1 MNKKTICLDAG
12 HASESYNQSPVLRT
26 YFESA
31 MNWKLHLLL
40 KAELEK
46 CGFEVITTRPDIDTD
61 LTVYSRGAAAKDCNV
76 FLSLHSN
83 ACGTESV
90 DYPVVY
96 RAYDNL
102 NGADTLALA
111 IAQEVGRLMGTR
123 QAGRTATR
131 KNSSG
136 GEYYGVL
143 RGARAMGVPYYM
155 LIEHSF
161 HTNLKA
167 TGWLSDEA
175 NLAKLAVVEAEILAK
190 HFGVSAEPADPANE
204 KTSIMGSAAATA
216 AQMALYCRSR
226 NASPQLTGCTLEQL
240 AELFLEEGRTEGI
253 RGDVAFA
260 QSLKETGFFKYGG
273 IVLPTQNNFAG
284 IGALGGNAA
293 GNAASFS
300 TPREGIR
307 AQIQHLK
314 AYASTA
320 PLASAQVDP
329 RFHLVA
335 RGSAP
340 YVEWLGAGDNPQGKG
355 WAVPGKGYGAD
366 ILSLLS
372 GILAVNAGA
381 PPQPTPSGDSFTP
394 GDKVKV
400 KKAVQYGSGKSFTL
414 YYSEYDVISVAG
426 DRVVIGIGKTVTAAV
441 HSDNLENTRTATTPA
456 APTPIRKGDKVKV
469 KKAVQYGTNKTFKLY
484 HDAYDVLEVKNNR
497 VVIGIGKTVTAAVHK
512 NNLTKI

>member
-1 MNKKTICLDAG
+1 MTKTKICLDAG
-12 HASESYNQSPVLRT
+12 HAGTSYNQSPVFRT
-26 YFESA
+26 YFESV

-40 KAELEK
+40 KTELEAL
-46 CGFEVITTRPDIDTD
+46 GFEVITTRPDIDTD
-61 LTVYSRGAAAKDCNV
+61 LAVYDRGAAAKGCSV
-76 FLSLHSN
+76 FISLHSN
-83 ACGTESV
+83 ACATEGV

-111 IAQEVGRLMGTR
+111 IAQEVGRLMGTE

-143 RGARAMGVPYYM
+143 RGARAAGVPCYM

-167 TGWLSDEA
+167 AEWLSDEA
-175 NLAKLAVVEAEILAK
+175 NLKWLAALEADMLAG
-190 HFGVSAEPADPANE
+190 HFGVKADSTISTE
-204 KTSIMGSAAATA
+204 GKTPIMGSAAATA
-216 AQMALYCRSR
+216 AQMALYCRSK
-226 NASPQLTGCTLEQL
+226 NPAPKLTGCTLEQL
-240 AELFLEEGRTEGI
+240 AELFLEEGQVEGV

-260 QSLKETGFFKYGG
+260 QSLKETGFFQYGC

-284 IGALGGNAA
+284 IGALNGNAA

-300 TPREGIR
+300 TPQEGIR

-314 AYASTA
+314 AYASTS
-320 PLASAQVDP
+320 PLNSAQVDP

-335 RGSAP
+335 RGCSP
-340 YVEWLGAGDNPQGKG
+340 YVEWLGASDNPQGRG
-355 WAVPGKGYGAD
+355 WAVPGDDYGVS

-372 GILAVNAGA
+372 GILAIG
-381 PPQPTPSGDSFTP
+381 SGESSGSVSGSFLP
-394 GDKVKV
+394 GDKVVV
-400 KKAVQYGSGKSFTL
+400 KNAVQYGSNTPFHL
-414 YYSEYDVISVAG
+414 YYNEYDVISVVG

-441 HSDNLENTRTATTPA
+441 HAANLENLKKETPQAVPA
-456 APTPIRKGDKVKV
+456 AIKKGDKVKV
-469 KKAVQYGTNKTFKLY
+469 LKAVQYGTSKTFQLY
-484 HDAYDVLEVKNNR
+484 HEVYDVIEVKGNR
-497 VVIGIGKTVTAAVHK
+497 IVIGIGKDVTAAVHI
-512 NNLTKI
+512 NNLTKL